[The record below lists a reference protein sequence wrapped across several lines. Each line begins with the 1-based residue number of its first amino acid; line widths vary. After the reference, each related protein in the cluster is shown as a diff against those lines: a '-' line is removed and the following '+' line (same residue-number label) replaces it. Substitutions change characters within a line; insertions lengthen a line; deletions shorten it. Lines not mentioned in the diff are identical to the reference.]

1 MGAIDLA
8 LGPMRRGAEAEGLD
22 LDFARRR
29 FWRHGRRLA
38 SAEDAP
44 EWMFARGGVAFGE
57 GNSIPLAARDA
68 GMPRW
73 GKGGLL
79 LEGVG
84 TNLISHSVA
93 FEHAAW
99 VKIAS
104 GSGTAPVVLG
114 TATDPAGGTTARR
127 VTFSRG
133 SGDGSGDL
141 SLMLQSDVGSTP
153 GGAYVGS
160 TWVRADTPTRL
171 LMRHVGADAYLAME
185 ADATWRRF
193 HMPSAAVAA
202 ASNFQIGLRGGE
214 GVAETATVELW
225 NAQCEVDQAT
235 SDVVTGASPGS
246 RAADELGF
254 GHPGSEFGTI
264 VMDATPAAT
273 SGARV
278 LFEGAGLRVA
288 MPGGLVS
295 ATTEGVDLAVGE
307 AVSAGQTMR
316 VAVAWEP
323 GRVTLAVNGSLATE
337 AGAVLLGAVTVG
349 RGDGDAFFGTLGR
362 WRRLDRA
369 VGDAALAAVTT

>member
-1 MGAIDLA
+1 MAATDLA
-8 LGPMRRGAEAEGLD
+8 LGPMRRGAEAEGFD

-29 FWRHGRRLA
+29 FWRQGRRLA
-38 SAEDAP
+38 FAEDAP
-44 EWMFARGGVAFGE
+44 EWVFARGGVAFAE
-57 GNSIPLAARDA
+57 GASTPLEARDA

-73 GKGGLL
+73 GKVGLL

-133 SGDGSGDL
+133 TGDGSGDL

-160 TWVRADTPTRL
+160 TWVRAETPTRL

-185 ADATWRRF
+185 ADTTWRRF
-193 HMPSAAVAA
+193 HMPSAAVAP

-235 SDVVTGASPGS
+235 SDVVTGASPRS
-246 RAADELGF
+246 RAADELRF
-254 GHPGSEFGTI
+254 EHPDSGFGTI

-273 SGARV
+273 SWDRV
-278 LFEGAGLRVA
+278 LFEGVGLRVA
-288 MPGGLVS
+288 MPGGVVS
-295 ATTEGVDLAVGE
+295 ATAEGVDLTVGD
-307 AVSAGQTMR
+307 AVSAGQAMR
-316 VAVAWEP
+316 LAVAWEP
-323 GRVTLAVNGSLATE
+323 GRVTLAVNGSVASGTGEL
-337 AGAVLLGAVTVG
+337 LLGALTVG
-349 RGDGDAFFGTLGR
+349 RGDGDPFFGRLRR

-369 VGDAALAAVTT
+369 LGDAALAAVTS